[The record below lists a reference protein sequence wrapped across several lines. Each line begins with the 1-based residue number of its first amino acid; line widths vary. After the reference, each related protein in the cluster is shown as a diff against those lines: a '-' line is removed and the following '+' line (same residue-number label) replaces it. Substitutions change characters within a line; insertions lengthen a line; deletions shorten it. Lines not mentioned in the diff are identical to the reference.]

1 MRESLRAVFLA
12 GLGILALLA
21 LAASAGPEPATPV
34 ARAQTILHMLDYVAV
49 DYPEAVQGGRVKDAA
64 EYQEQVDFVTQ
75 AIAMLGEL
83 PARPEQAALIA
94 EARRLLALVEG
105 KRSAEEVARLSGEI
119 RRGVIVAYKV
129 SVAPARPPDVRAAS
143 ALYAVRCA
151 ACHGPG
157 GRGDGPAAKGLDPAP
172 TNFHDHARLDRRSA
186 HALYNAITLG
196 VPGTAM
202 AAFADLSDD
211 QRWALAVH
219 VAGLADGEAA
229 RARGTALWAEGRGR
243 AVIGDLAGLVTVTT
257 AEIQTRHGD
266 DGVAVLAALRADPAR
281 LAPAGGEAIAVSTRL
296 LGESLEAYRRGRPR
310 EAQDLAVASYLEGF
324 EPVEAALDARDRT
337 LRGLVEQ
344 EMIRYRTLL
353 RDGAPAADVE
363 AQAGKIQDLLADVQ
377 RLLAGRGLAA
387 GPAFVSAFVILLR
400 EGLEAVLIVAAIVAM
415 LVRADRRDALPA
427 VHTGWLA
434 ALALGVVTW
443 GVAAYVVTISGATRE
458 VTEGI
463 TALASAG
470 ILLWVGFWM
479 HDKSHAQRWQAYLQS
494 RLQGALGRQ
503 GVWGLALV
511 SFLAVYREVFETVL
525 FSQALWL
532 QIEPGSRYALVGGLG
547 AAAIALAVM
556 SWLIVRGSLRMP
568 LGAFFGITS
577 MALAALSIVLAGKGV
592 AALEEAGY
600 LSPRP
605 IDVPSVPLL
614 GVYPDL
620 LGLALQVALAVVV
633 VGGFAW
639 RSRAVR
645 RAG

>member
-1 MRESLRAVFLA
+1 
-12 GLGILALLA
+12 
-21 LAASAGPEPATPV
+21 
-34 ARAQTILHMLDYVAV
+34 
-49 DYPEAVQGGRVKDAA
+49 
-64 EYQEQVDFVTQ
+64 
-75 AIAMLGEL
+75 
-83 PARPEQAALIA
+83 
-94 EARRLLALVEG
+94 
-105 KRSAEEVARLSGEI
+105 
-119 RRGVIVAYKV
+119 
-129 SVAPARPPDVRAAS
+129 
-143 ALYAVRCA
+143 
-151 ACHGPG
+151 
-157 GRGDGPAAKGLDPAP
+157 
-172 TNFHDHARLDRRSA
+172 
-186 HALYNAITLG
+186 
-196 VPGTAM
+196 M

-219 VAGLADGEAA
+219 VAGLADDAAA
-229 RARGTALWAEGRGR
+229 RARGAALWAQGRGR
-243 AVIGDLAGLVTVTT
+243 AVIGDLGSLVTVTA
-257 AEIQTRHGD
+257 AEIRARHGE
-266 DGVAVLAALRADPAR
+266 DGVAVLAALREDPAR
-281 LAPAGGEAIAVSTRL
+281 LVPAGGQAIAISSRL
-296 LGESLEAYRRGRPR
+296 LAESLEAYRRSRAR

-324 EPVEAALDARDRT
+324 EPVEAALDARDRP

-353 RDGAPAADVE
+353 RDGAPPADVE
-363 AQAGKIQDLLADVQ
+363 AQAQRIQDLLGEAQ

-415 LVRADRRDALPA
+415 LVRAGRRDALPA

-463 TALASAG
+463 TALAAAG

-479 HDKSHAQRWQAYLQS
+479 HDKSHAQRWRAYLQS
-494 RLQGALGRQ
+494 RLQGALGRR

-525 FSQALWL
+525 FAQALWL
-532 QIEPGSRYALVGGLG
+532 QVQPGSRYALVGGLG
-547 AAAIALAVM
+547 AASVALGVA
-556 SWLIVRGSLRMP
+556 SWLIVRGSLRLP
-568 LGAFFGITS
+568 LGAFFGISS
-577 MALAALSIVLAGKGV
+577 MALASLAIVLAGKGV

-600 LSPRP
+600 LAPRP
-605 IDVPSVPLL
+605 IDVPSLPLL

-620 LGLALQVALAVVV
+620 LGLALQAALTIVV

-639 RSRAVR
+639 RSRALR